1 MTTQEECV
9 EEKREEESNGKIM
22 KATKCQTGT

>member
-9 EEKREEESNGKIM
+9 EEKREEENNRKIM
-22 KATKCQTGT
+22 KATKCRTGT